1 MSNIV
6 TSYHRTQ
13 TIPETLEQMLDAFS
27 VLMTLEL
34 SWRCLTCVDDCDVQ
48 KFLDDDVYASE
59 ASVMMY
65 YKLTY
70 CSVSA

>member
-48 KFLDDDVYASE
+48 KFLDDDVNAKRGIGHDVLQTHVLFS
-59 ASVMMY
+59 
-65 YKLTY
+65 
-70 CSVSA
+70 